1 MQTRKGARIR
11 SGAGSRAGRTAAPP
25 VGDGGHGRLEFPAVE
40 VAVGMFRQ
48 ASLVPLL
55 LRGVPADRVG
65 VVAADVEDRMR
76 RVGQFAPLVS
86 PIVEVVAVKP
96 G

>member
-1 MQTRKGARIR
+1 
-11 SGAGSRAGRTAAPP
+11 
-25 VGDGGHGRLEFPAVE
+25 
-40 VAVGMFRQ
+40 MFRQ